1 MFVHLRG
8 KRPEID
14 KDNNIVDSK
23 SDRDGAIKG
32 SKITLDDKGRNK
44 LDRNSEKESV
54 VKENRT
60 RFADRDKIIFL
71 NKKDKDRN
79 TNMAATIVES
89 PPPQLITTIEWSM
102 MDKSKF
108 FPLYTLSSFSI
119 RCALYPLTL
128 VKTQIQIQRKKE
140 AYKGVTD
147 AISKIYRNEGVS
159 GLYRGFWLSSFQII
173 SGVFYISTYE
183 GVRYELGKYDISA
196 KAKSFIGGGCASIVG
211 QTIIVPFDVLS
222 QHLMVLG
229 LVKGRPENSRNPTM
243 NPLGLDVE
251 KRWSKA
257 ALAKEVAVRVYK
269 LHGPMG
275 YYRGYAAS
283 LAAYVPNSALWW
295 ALYQTYQDELL
306 KISPS
311 WVSHL
316 LIQCVAGTL
325 GGFTTTILTNPL
337 DIVRARLQVEGVGS
351 MRQVF
356 CQLWAEEGLTGL
368 YAKGL
373 SARLVQSACFS
384 FSVIL
389 GYESI
394 KRVALSDEYRP
405 RVRW

>member
-1 MFVHLRG
+1 MFVNVWNTRETV
-8 KRPEID
+8 EIEE
-14 KDNNIVDSK
+14 KK
-23 SDRDGAIKG
+23 KEDR
-32 SKITLDDKGRNK
+32 
-44 LDRNSEKESV
+44 KE
-54 VKENRT
+54 T
-60 RFADRDKIIFL
+60 
-71 NKKDKDRN
+71 
-79 TNMAATIVES
+79 MAATMVET
-89 PPPQLITTIEWSM
+89 PPPQLITNIEWGM

-108 FPLYTLSSFSI
+108 YPLYTLSSFTV

-128 VKTQIQIQRKKE
+128 IKTQIQVQRKKE
-140 AYKGVTD
+140 AYKGVSD
-147 AISKIYRNEGVS
+147 AITKIYASEGVS

-183 GVRYELGKYDISA
+183 GVRHELGRYEISPRL
-196 KAKSFIGGGCASIVG
+196 KSFIGGGCASIVG
-211 QTIIVPFDVLS
+211 QTVIVPFDVLS

-229 LVKGRPENSRNPTM
+229 LAKGTGVKNAKI
-243 NPLGLDVE
+243 NPLGLDLTL
-251 KRWSKA
+251 RLSKA
-257 ALAKEVAVRVYK
+257 ALARQVALRVYR
-269 LHGPMG
+269 LHGPLG

-295 ALYQTYQDELL
+295 ALYTAYQDELF

-337 DIVRARLQVEGVGS
+337 DIVRARLQVEGVGT
-351 MRQVF
+351 MKDVF
-356 CQLWAEEGLTGL
+356 KELWREEGLIGL

-384 FSVIL
+384 FSIIL

-394 KRVALSDEYRP
+394 KRVSLSDEYRT

>member
-1 MFVHLRG
+1 MLLSLW
-8 KRPEID
+8 
-14 KDNNIVDSK
+14 NTSN
-23 SDRDGAIKG
+23 
-32 SKITLDDKGRNK
+32 KI
-44 LDRNSEKESV
+44 E
-54 VKENRT
+54 
-60 RFADRDKIIFL
+60 
-71 NKKDKDRN
+71 DKDRN
-79 TNMAATIVES
+79 SSVSKCEQDATRMAATMVET
-89 PPPQLITTIEWSM
+89 PPPQLITTIEWGM

-108 FPLYTLSSFSI
+108 FPLYTLSSFTV

-128 VKTQIQIQRKKE
+128 VKTQIQVQRKKE
-140 AYKGVTD
+140 AYSGVLD

-173 SGVFYISTYE
+173 SGVFYITTYE
-183 GVRYELGKYDISA
+183 GVRHELGKHEFSP

-229 LVKGRPENSRNPTM
+229 LVKSRAGGSKNPKI
-243 NPLGLDVE
+243 NPLGLDLD
-251 KRWSKA
+251 KRFSKTE
-257 ALAKEVAVRVYK
+257 LAKEVFIRVYR
-269 LHGPMG
+269 LNGVAG

-295 ALYQTYQDELL
+295 ALYTTYQDELL

-311 WVSHL
+311 WMSHL
-316 LIQCVAGTL
+316 VIQCAAGTL

-337 DIVRARLQVEGVGS
+337 DIVRARLQVEGVS
-351 MRQVF
+351 TMRQVIKD
-356 CQLWAEEGLTGL
+356 LWLEEGLMGL
-368 YAKGL
+368 YLKGL

-384 FSVIL
+384 FSIIL

-394 KRVALSDEYRP
+394 KRVAVSDEYRT

>member
-1 MFVHLRG
+1 MYISIWG
-8 KRPEID
+8 NAPKKTD
-14 KDNNIVDSK
+14 KDPNIVDSK
-23 SDRDGAIKG
+23 KERDAAT
-32 SKITLDDKGRNK
+32 SKTVD
-44 LDRNSEKESV
+44 KES
-54 VKENRT
+54 KTSGSRT
-60 RFADRDKIIFL
+60 DSDS
-71 NKKDKDRN
+71 N
-79 TNMAATIVES
+79 TKMAATMVES

-102 MDKSKF
+102 MDKGKF

-140 AYKGVTD
+140 AYSGIRD
-147 AISKIYRNEGVS
+147 AISKIYSNEGIS

-183 GVRYELGKYDISA
+183 GVRHELGKYDISA
-196 KAKSFIGGGCASIVG
+196 KTKSFIGGGCASIVG

-229 LVKGRPENSRNPTM
+229 LVKGRPGGSGNRTI
-243 NPLGLDVE
+243 NPLGLDLE
-251 KRWSKA
+251 KRMSKA
-257 ALAKEVAVRVYK
+257 ALAKEVAVRVYR
-269 LHGPMG
+269 LHGPLG
-275 YYRGYAAS
+275 YYRGYTAS

-356 CQLWAEEGLTGL
+356 SQLWTEEGLTGL

-394 KRVALSDEYRP
+394 KRVALSEEFRP

>member
-1 MFVHLRG
+1 MLL
-8 KRPEID
+8 
-14 KDNNIVDSK
+14 NIWNALVEQETS
-23 SDRDGAIKG
+23 R
-32 SKITLDDKGRNK
+32 
-44 LDRNSEKESV
+44 EC
-54 VKENRT
+54 
-60 RFADRDKIIFL
+60 DRDK
-71 NKKDKDRN
+71 KGDTSKGA
-79 TNMAATIVES
+79 MAATMVET
-89 PPPQLITTIEWSM
+89 PPPQLITNIEWGM

-108 FPLYTLSSFSI
+108 FPLYTLSSFTV

-128 VKTQIQIQRKKE
+128 IKTQIQIQRKKE
-140 AYKGVTD
+140 AYKGVSD

-183 GVRYELGKYDISA
+183 GVRHELGKYEISPRM
-196 KAKSFIGGGCASIVG
+196 KSFIGGGCASIVG
-211 QTIIVPFDVLS
+211 QTVIVPFDVLS

-229 LVKGRPENSRNPTM
+229 LVKGASSCGTKTIVM
-243 NPLGLDVE
+243 NPLGLDLE
-251 KRWSKA
+251 KRMSKA
-257 ALAKEVAVRVYK
+257 ALAREVAVRVYR

-295 ALYQTYQDELL
+295 ALYTAYQDELL
-306 KISPS
+306 KISPA

-316 LIQCVAGTL
+316 FIQCVAGTL

-356 CQLWAEEGLTGL
+356 KELWREEGLVGL

-384 FSVIL
+384 FCIIL

-394 KRVALSDEYRP
+394 KRVSVSDEYRA

>member
-1 MFVHLRG
+1 MFLRVWNT
-8 KRPEID
+8 
-14 KDNNIVDSK
+14 KDL
-23 SDRDGAIKG
+23 A
-32 SKITLDDKGRNK
+32 
-44 LDRNSEKESV
+44 KEA
-54 VKENRT
+54 K
-60 RFADRDKIIFL
+60 
-71 NKKDKDRN
+71 
-79 TNMAATIVES
+79 MAATMVET
-89 PPPQLITTIEWSM
+89 PPPQLITNIEWGM

-108 FPLYTLSSFSI
+108 YPLYTLSSFTV

-128 VKTQIQIQRKKE
+128 IKTQIQVQRKKE
-140 AYKGVTD
+140 AYKGVSD
-147 AISKIYRNEGVS
+147 AISKIYGNEGVS

-183 GVRYELGKYDISA
+183 GVRHELGRYDINPRM
-196 KAKSFIGGGCASIVG
+196 KSFIGGGCASIVG
-211 QTIIVPFDVLS
+211 QTVIVPFDVLS

-229 LVKGRPENSRNPTM
+229 LAKGTGVKNARI
-243 NPLGLDVE
+243 NPLGIDLE
-251 KRWSKA
+251 QKMSKA
-257 ALAKEVAVRVYK
+257 ALAKEVAVRVYR
-269 LHGPMG
+269 LHGLLG

-295 ALYQTYQDELL
+295 ALYTAYQDELF

-337 DIVRARLQVEGVGS
+337 DIVRARLQVEGVGT
-351 MRQVF
+351 MKDIF
-356 CQLWAEEGLTGL
+356 KELWREEGLVGL

-373 SARLVQSACFS
+373 SARLAQSACFS
-384 FSVIL
+384 FSIIL

-394 KRVALSDEYRP
+394 KRVSLSDEYRT

>member
-1 MFVHLRG
+1 
-8 KRPEID
+8 
-14 KDNNIVDSK
+14 
-23 SDRDGAIKG
+23 
-32 SKITLDDKGRNK
+32 
-44 LDRNSEKESV
+44 
-54 VKENRT
+54 
-60 RFADRDKIIFL
+60 
-71 NKKDKDRN
+71 
-79 TNMAATIVES
+79 MAATMVES

-102 MDKSKF
+102 MDKNKF
-108 FPLYTLSSFSI
+108 FPLYTLSSFTV

-128 VKTQIQIQRKKE
+128 VKTQIQVQRKKE

-147 AISKIYRNEGVS
+147 AITKIYRNEGIS

-183 GVRYELGKYDISA
+183 GVRHELGKYDVSP
-196 KAKSFIGGGCASIVG
+196 KMKSFIGGGCASLVG
-211 QTIIVPFDVLS
+211 QTVIVPFDVLS

-229 LVKGRPENSRNPTM
+229 LAKGRPGASKNPKL
-243 NPLGLDVE
+243 NPLGLDLE
-251 KRWSKA
+251 QRFSKS
-257 ALAKEVAVRVYK
+257 ALAREVALRVYK
-269 LHGPMG
+269 LHGPLG
-275 YYRGYAAS
+275 YYKGYAAS

-295 ALYQTYQDELL
+295 ALYTAYQDELL

-316 LIQCVAGTL
+316 FIQCVAGTL

-356 CQLWAEEGLTGL
+356 KELWREEGLSGL

-373 SARLVQSACFS
+373 SARLAQSACFS
-384 FSVIL
+384 FSIIL
-389 GYESI
+389 GYETI
-394 KRVALSDEYRP
+394 KRFSVSDEYRT

>member
-1 MFVHLRG
+1 MLLSTWR
-8 KRPEID
+8 
-14 KDNNIVDSK
+14 NTNIE
-23 SDRDGAIKG
+23 R
-32 SKITLDDKGRNK
+32 
-44 LDRNSEKESV
+44 DRNTGDCK
-54 VKENRT
+54 R
-60 RFADRDKIIFL
+60 
-71 NKKDKDRN
+71 DKDR
-79 TNMAATIVES
+79 MAATMVET

-108 FPLYTLSSFSI
+108 FPLYTLSSFTI

-128 VKTQIQIQRKKE
+128 VKTQLQVQRKKE
-140 AYKGVTD
+140 AYNGVMD
-147 AISKIYRNEGVS
+147 AITKIYRTEGVS

-183 GVRYELGKYDISA
+183 GVRHELGKYDISP
-196 KAKSFIGGGCASIVG
+196 KMKSFIGGGCASIVG
-211 QTIIVPFDVLS
+211 QSIIVPFDVLS

-229 LVKGRPENSRNPTM
+229 LVKTRAGGSRNPKI
-243 NPLGLDVE
+243 NPLGLDLDA
-251 KRWSKA
+251 KMSRA
-257 ALAKEVAVRVYK
+257 ALAREVARRVYRA
-269 LHGPMG
+269 HGPRG

-295 ALYQTYQDELL
+295 ALYTAYQDELYRV
-306 KISPS
+306 SPA
-311 WVSHL
+311 WVSTL

-337 DIVRARLQVEGVGS
+337 DIVRARLQVEGVSS

-356 CQLWAEEGLTGL
+356 KDLWHEEGLSGL
-368 YAKGL
+368 YMKGL

-394 KRVALSDEYRP
+394 KRVAVSEEFRP

>member
-1 MFVHLRG
+1 M
-8 KRPEID
+8 
-14 KDNNIVDSK
+14 
-23 SDRDGAIKG
+23 
-32 SKITLDDKGRNK
+32 
-44 LDRNSEKESV
+44 
-54 VKENRT
+54 
-60 RFADRDKIIFL
+60 FL
-71 NKKDKDRN
+71 NVWN
-79 TNMAATIVES
+79 TKEINNKEGKMAATMVET

-108 FPLYTLSSFSI
+108 FPLYTLSSFSV

-128 VKTQIQIQRKKE
+128 IKTQIQVQRKKE
-140 AYKGVTD
+140 AYKGVSD
-147 AISKIYRNEGVS
+147 AITKIYSNEGVS

-183 GVRYELGKYDISA
+183 GVRHELGRYDISPRM
-196 KAKSFIGGGCASIVG
+196 KSFIGGGCASIVG
-211 QTIIVPFDVLS
+211 QSVIVPFDVLS

-229 LVKGRPENSRNPTM
+229 LAKGTGVKNAKV
-243 NPLGLDVE
+243 NPLGIDLE
-251 KRWSKA
+251 QKMSKA

-269 LHGPMG
+269 LHGLLG

-295 ALYQTYQDELL
+295 ALYTAYQDELF

-316 LIQCVAGTL
+316 FIQCVAGTL

-337 DIVRARLQVEGVGS
+337 DIVRARLQVEGVGT
-351 MRQVF
+351 MRDVF
-356 CQLWAEEGLTGL
+356 NELWREEGLIGL

-384 FSVIL
+384 FSIIL

-394 KRVALSDEYRP
+394 KRVSLSDEYRT

>member
-1 MFVHLRG
+1 MLLSLWEEEKVEKTKG
-8 KRPEID
+8 K
-14 KDNNIVDSK
+14 SK
-23 SDRDGAIKG
+23 
-32 SKITLDDKGRNK
+32 
-44 LDRNSEKESV
+44 
-54 VKENRT
+54 
-60 RFADRDKIIFL
+60 
-71 NKKDKDRN
+71 
-79 TNMAATIVES
+79 MAATMVET

-108 FPLYTLSSFSI
+108 FPLYTMSSFTV

-128 VKTQIQIQRKKE
+128 IKTQIQVQRRRE

-147 AISKIYRNEGVS
+147 AFTKIYASEGVS

-183 GVRYELGKYDISA
+183 GVRFELGKYDISP
-196 KAKSFIGGGCASIVG
+196 KWKSFIGGGCASIVG

-229 LVKGRPENSRNPTM
+229 LVKGRTGGVSTTI
-243 NPLGLDVE
+243 NPLGIDLD
-251 KRWSKA
+251 KRRSKA
-257 ALAKEVAVRVYK
+257 ALAREVAVRVYRQ
-269 LHGPMG
+269 HGPLG
-275 YYRGYAAS
+275 YYRGYTAS

-295 ALYQTYQDELL
+295 ALYTAYQDELL
-306 KISPS
+306 KISPV

-337 DIVRARLQVEGVGS
+337 DIVRARLQVEGVGT
-351 MRQVF
+351 MKQVF
-356 CQLWAEEGLTGL
+356 KQLWAEEGLFGL

-384 FSVIL
+384 FSIIL

-394 KRVALSDEYRP
+394 KRMAISDEYRP